1 MAVVNLI
8 EEDIIKI
15 PLEAKTKPDVI
26 KELVDV
32 LKKAGKIEDAESVFR
47 AVMLRENMGSTGLE
61 KGIAVPHAKTHKVN
75 NLVLAIGVAHFH
87 AILQHLRE
95 LEVALIQRTPLYLP
109 QFLHH
114 IGQRVGR
121 HSRVQAVQ
129 GIKHILFEQRLPIVS
144 VHVWA
149 IRIAVTQFLK
159 QCYQRLLVYV
169 F

>member
-47 AVMLRENMGSTGLE
+47 AVMLRENMGSTRLE

-75 NLVLAIGVAHFH
+75 NLVLAIGVSPEGVDFDSLDGEPSKLFFLLIATPQQAGPH
-87 AILQHLRE
+87 IE
-95 LEVALIQRTPLYLP
+95 ALSEIARLTRSSNFCKLLLNAKTP
-109 QFLHH
+109 
-114 IGQRVGR
+114 
-121 HSRVQAVQ
+121 
-129 GIKHILFEQRLPIVS
+129 KEIVEIFS
-144 VHVWA
+144 A
-149 IRIAVTQFLK
+149 Q
-159 QCYQRLLVYV
+159 
-169 F
+169 

>member
-75 NLVLAIGVAHFH
+75 NLVLAIGVSPEGVDFDSLDGEPSKLFFLLIATPQQAGPH
-87 AILQHLRE
+87 IE
-95 LEVALIQRTPLYLP
+95 ALSEIARLTRSSNFCKLLLNAKTP
-109 QFLHH
+109 
-114 IGQRVGR
+114 
-121 HSRVQAVQ
+121 
-129 GIKHILFEQRLPIVS
+129 KEIVDIFS
-144 VHVWA
+144 A
-149 IRIAVTQFLK
+149 Q
-159 QCYQRLLVYV
+159 
-169 F
+169 

>member
-75 NLVLAIGVAHFH
+75 NLVLAIGVSPEGVDFDSLDGEPSKLFFLLIATPQQAGPH
-87 AILQHLRE
+87 IE
-95 LEVALIQRTPLYLP
+95 ALSEIARLTRSSNFCKLLLNAKTP
-109 QFLHH
+109 
-114 IGQRVGR
+114 
-121 HSRVQAVQ
+121 
-129 GIKHILFEQRLPIVS
+129 KEIVEIFS
-144 VHVWA
+144 
-149 IRIAVTQFLK
+149 
-159 QCYQRLLVYV
+159 
-169 F
+169 

>member
-1 MAVVNLI
+1 MAVINLI

-75 NLVLAIGVAHFH
+75 NLVLAIGVSPDGVDFDSLDGEPSKLFFLLIATPQQAGPH
-87 AILQHLRE
+87 IE
-95 LEVALIQRTPLYLP
+95 ALSEIARLTRSSNFCKLLLNAKTP
-109 QFLHH
+109 
-114 IGQRVGR
+114 
-121 HSRVQAVQ
+121 
-129 GIKHILFEQRLPIVS
+129 KEIVDIFT
-144 VHVWA
+144 A
-149 IRIAVTQFLK
+149 Q
-159 QCYQRLLVYV
+159 
-169 F
+169 

>member
-1 MAVVNLI
+1 MAVINLI

-75 NLVLAIGVAHFH
+75 NLVLAIGVSPEGVDFDSLDGEPSKLFFLLIATPQQAGPH
-87 AILQHLRE
+87 IE
-95 LEVALIQRTPLYLP
+95 ALSEIARLTRSSNFCKLLLNAKTP
-109 QFLHH
+109 
-114 IGQRVGR
+114 
-121 HSRVQAVQ
+121 
-129 GIKHILFEQRLPIVS
+129 KEIVDIFS
-144 VHVWA
+144 A
-149 IRIAVTQFLK
+149 Q
-159 QCYQRLLVYV
+159 
-169 F
+169 

>member
-75 NLVLAIGVAHFH
+75 NLVLAIGVSPEGIDFDSLDGEPSKLFFLLIATPQQAGPH
-87 AILQHLRE
+87 IE
-95 LEVALIQRTPLYLP
+95 ALSEI
-109 QFLHH
+109 
-114 IGQRVGR
+114 
-121 HSRVQAVQ
+121 A
-129 GIKHILFEQRLPIVS
+129 RLTRSSNFCKLLLNAKSPKEIVDIFS
-144 VHVWA
+144 A
-149 IRIAVTQFLK
+149 Q
-159 QCYQRLLVYV
+159 
-169 F
+169 

>member
-1 MAVVNLI
+1 MAVINLI

-75 NLVLAIGVAHFH
+75 NLVLAIGVSPEGIDFDSLDGEPSKLFFLLIATPQQAGPH
-87 AILQHLRE
+87 IE
-95 LEVALIQRTPLYLP
+95 ALSEIARLTRSSNFYKLLLNAKTP
-109 QFLHH
+109 
-114 IGQRVGR
+114 
-121 HSRVQAVQ
+121 
-129 GIKHILFEQRLPIVS
+129 KEIVEIFS
-144 VHVWA
+144 A
-149 IRIAVTQFLK
+149 Q
-159 QCYQRLLVYV
+159 
-169 F
+169 

>member
-1 MAVVNLI
+1 MEDKMAVVNLI

-75 NLVLAIGVAHFH
+75 NLVLAIGVSPEGVDFDSLDGEPSKLFFLLIATPQQAGPH
-87 AILQHLRE
+87 IE
-95 LEVALIQRTPLYLP
+95 ALSEI
-109 QFLHH
+109 
-114 IGQRVGR
+114 
-121 HSRVQAVQ
+121 A
-129 GIKHILFEQRLPIVS
+129 RLTRSSNFCKLLLNAKSPKEIVDIFS
-144 VHVWA
+144 A
-149 IRIAVTQFLK
+149 Q
-159 QCYQRLLVYV
+159 
-169 F
+169 

>member
-75 NLVLAIGVAHFH
+75 NLVLAIGVSPEGVDFDSLDGEPSKLFFLLIATPQQAGPH
-87 AILQHLRE
+87 IE
-95 LEVALIQRTPLYLP
+95 ALSEIARLTRSSNFCKLLLNAKTP
-109 QFLHH
+109 
-114 IGQRVGR
+114 
-121 HSRVQAVQ
+121 
-129 GIKHILFEQRLPIVS
+129 KEIVDIFT
-144 VHVWA
+144 A
-149 IRIAVTQFLK
+149 Q
-159 QCYQRLLVYV
+159 
-169 F
+169 

>member
-75 NLVLAIGVAHFH
+75 NLVLAIGVSPEGIDFDSLDGEPSKLFFLLIATPQQAGPH
-87 AILQHLRE
+87 IE
-95 LEVALIQRTPLYLP
+95 ALSEIARLTRSSNFCKLLLNAKTP
-109 QFLHH
+109 
-114 IGQRVGR
+114 
-121 HSRVQAVQ
+121 
-129 GIKHILFEQRLPIVS
+129 KEIVEIFS
-144 VHVWA
+144 A
-149 IRIAVTQFLK
+149 Q
-159 QCYQRLLVYV
+159 
-169 F
+169 

>member
-61 KGIAVPHAKTHKVN
+61 KGIAVPHAKTHKVS
-75 NLVLAIGVAHFH
+75 NLVLAIGISPEGVDFDSLDGEPSKLFFLLISTPQQAGPH
-87 AILQHLRE
+87 IE
-95 LEVALIQRTPLYLP
+95 ALSEIARLTRSSNFCKLLLNAKTP
-109 QFLHH
+109 
-114 IGQRVGR
+114 
-121 HSRVQAVQ
+121 
-129 GIKHILFEQRLPIVS
+129 KEIVDIFS
-144 VHVWA
+144 A
-149 IRIAVTQFLK
+149 Q
-159 QCYQRLLVYV
+159 
-169 F
+169 

>member
-75 NLVLAIGVAHFH
+75 NLVLAIGVSPEGVDFDSLDGEPSKLFFLLIATPQQAGPHYTVKQL
-87 AILQHLRE
+87 LQAASERKD
-95 LEVALIQRTPLYLP
+95 T
-109 QFLHH
+109 
-114 IGQRVGR
+114 
-121 HSRVQAVQ
+121 
-129 GIKHILFEQRLPIVS
+129 
-144 VHVWA
+144 
-149 IRIAVTQFLK
+149 
-159 QCYQRLLVYV
+159 
-169 F
+169 

>member
-15 PLEAKTKPDVI
+15 PLEAKTKPYVI

-75 NLVLAIGVAHFH
+75 NLVLAIGVSPEGVDFDSLDGEPSKLFFLLIATPQQAGPH
-87 AILQHLRE
+87 IE
-95 LEVALIQRTPLYLP
+95 ALSEIARLTRSSNFCKLLLNAKTP
-109 QFLHH
+109 
-114 IGQRVGR
+114 
-121 HSRVQAVQ
+121 
-129 GIKHILFEQRLPIVS
+129 KEIVDIFT
-144 VHVWA
+144 A
-149 IRIAVTQFLK
+149 Q
-159 QCYQRLLVYV
+159 
-169 F
+169 

>member
-75 NLVLAIGVAHFH
+75 NLVLAIGVSPEGVDLDSLDGEPSKLFF
-87 AILQHLRE
+87 L
-95 LEVALIQRTPLYLP
+95 LIATPQQAGP
-109 QFLHH
+109 H
-114 IGQRVGR
+114 IE
-121 HSRVQAVQ
+121 A
-129 GIKHILFEQRLPIVS
+129 LFEIARLTRSRNFCKLLLNAKTPKEIVEIFS
-144 VHVWA
+144 A
-149 IRIAVTQFLK
+149 Q
-159 QCYQRLLVYV
+159 
-169 F
+169 

>member
-75 NLVLAIGVAHFH
+75 NLVLAIGISPEGVDFDS
-87 AILQHLRE
+87 LDGEPSKLFF
-95 LEVALIQRTPLYLP
+95 LLIATTQQAAPHIEAPSEIARLTRSSNFCKLLLNAKTP
-109 QFLHH
+109 
-114 IGQRVGR
+114 
-121 HSRVQAVQ
+121 
-129 GIKHILFEQRLPIVS
+129 KEIVDIFS
-144 VHVWA
+144 A
-149 IRIAVTQFLK
+149 Q
-159 QCYQRLLVYV
+159 
-169 F
+169 

>member
-1 MAVVNLI
+1 MAVINLI

-75 NLVLAIGVAHFH
+75 NLVLAIGVSPEGIDFDSLDGEPSKLFFLLIATPQQAGPH
-87 AILQHLRE
+87 IE
-95 LEVALIQRTPLYLP
+95 ALSEIARLTRSSNFCKLLLNAKTP
-109 QFLHH
+109 
-114 IGQRVGR
+114 
-121 HSRVQAVQ
+121 
-129 GIKHILFEQRLPIVS
+129 KEIVEIFS
-144 VHVWA
+144 A
-149 IRIAVTQFLK
+149 Q
-159 QCYQRLLVYV
+159 
-169 F
+169 

>member
-75 NLVLAIGVAHFH
+75 NLVLAIGVSPEGIDFDSLDGEPSKLFFLLIATPQQAGPH
-87 AILQHLRE
+87 IE
-95 LEVALIQRTPLYLP
+95 ALSEIARLTRSSNFCKLLLNAKTP
-109 QFLHH
+109 
-114 IGQRVGR
+114 
-121 HSRVQAVQ
+121 
-129 GIKHILFEQRLPIVS
+129 KEIVDIFT
-144 VHVWA
+144 A
-149 IRIAVTQFLK
+149 Q
-159 QCYQRLLVYV
+159 
-169 F
+169 

>member
-15 PLEAKTKPDVI
+15 PLEAKIKPDVI

-75 NLVLAIGVAHFH
+75 NLVLAIGVSPEGVDFDSLDGEPSKLFFLLIATPQQAGPH
-87 AILQHLRE
+87 IE
-95 LEVALIQRTPLYLP
+95 ALSEIARLTRSSNFCKLLLNAKTP
-109 QFLHH
+109 
-114 IGQRVGR
+114 
-121 HSRVQAVQ
+121 
-129 GIKHILFEQRLPIVS
+129 KEIVDIFS
-144 VHVWA
+144 A
-149 IRIAVTQFLK
+149 Q
-159 QCYQRLLVYV
+159 
-169 F
+169 

>member
-32 LKKAGKIEDAESVFR
+32 LKKDGKIEDAESVFR

-75 NLVLAIGVAHFH
+75 NLVLAIGVSPEGVDFDSLDGEPSKLFFLLIATPQQAGPH
-87 AILQHLRE
+87 IE
-95 LEVALIQRTPLYLP
+95 ALSEIARLTRSSNFCKLLLNAKTP
-109 QFLHH
+109 
-114 IGQRVGR
+114 
-121 HSRVQAVQ
+121 
-129 GIKHILFEQRLPIVS
+129 KEIVEIFS
-144 VHVWA
+144 A
-149 IRIAVTQFLK
+149 Q
-159 QCYQRLLVYV
+159 
-169 F
+169 

>member
-47 AVMLRENMGSTGLE
+47 AVMLRETMGSTGLE

-75 NLVLAIGVAHFH
+75 NLVLAIGVSPEGVDFDSLDGEPSKLFFLLIATPQQAGPH
-87 AILQHLRE
+87 IE
-95 LEVALIQRTPLYLP
+95 ALSEIARLTRSSNFCKLLLNAKTP
-109 QFLHH
+109 
-114 IGQRVGR
+114 
-121 HSRVQAVQ
+121 
-129 GIKHILFEQRLPIVS
+129 KEIVEIFS
-144 VHVWA
+144 A
-149 IRIAVTQFLK
+149 Q
-159 QCYQRLLVYV
+159 
-169 F
+169 

>member
-32 LKKAGKIEDAESVFR
+32 LEKAGKIEDAESVFR

-75 NLVLAIGVAHFH
+75 NLVLAIGVSPEGVDFDSLDGEPSKLFFLLIATPQQAGPH
-87 AILQHLRE
+87 IE
-95 LEVALIQRTPLYLP
+95 ALSEIARLTRSSNFCKLLLNAKTP
-109 QFLHH
+109 
-114 IGQRVGR
+114 
-121 HSRVQAVQ
+121 
-129 GIKHILFEQRLPIVS
+129 KEIVEIFS
-144 VHVWA
+144 A
-149 IRIAVTQFLK
+149 Q
-159 QCYQRLLVYV
+159 
-169 F
+169 

>member
-75 NLVLAIGVAHFH
+75 NLVLAIGISPEGIDFDSLDGEPSKLFFLLIATPQQAGPH
-87 AILQHLRE
+87 IE
-95 LEVALIQRTPLYLP
+95 ALSEIARLTRSSNFCKLLLNAKTP
-109 QFLHH
+109 
-114 IGQRVGR
+114 
-121 HSRVQAVQ
+121 
-129 GIKHILFEQRLPIVS
+129 KEIVDIFS
-144 VHVWA
+144 A
-149 IRIAVTQFLK
+149 Q
-159 QCYQRLLVYV
+159 
-169 F
+169 

>member
-1 MAVVNLI
+1 MAVINLS

-75 NLVLAIGVAHFH
+75 NLVLAIGVSPEGIDFDSLDGEPSKLFFLLIATPQQAGPH
-87 AILQHLRE
+87 IE
-95 LEVALIQRTPLYLP
+95 ALSEIARLTRSSSFCKLLLNAKTP
-109 QFLHH
+109 
-114 IGQRVGR
+114 
-121 HSRVQAVQ
+121 
-129 GIKHILFEQRLPIVS
+129 KEIVEIFS
-144 VHVWA
+144 A
-149 IRIAVTQFLK
+149 Q
-159 QCYQRLLVYV
+159 
-169 F
+169 

>member
-1 MAVVNLI
+1 MEEKMAVVNLI

-75 NLVLAIGVAHFH
+75 NLVLAIGVSPEGVDFDSLDGEPSKLFFLLIATPQQAGPH
-87 AILQHLRE
+87 IE
-95 LEVALIQRTPLYLP
+95 ALSEIARLTRSSNFCKLLLNAKTP
-109 QFLHH
+109 
-114 IGQRVGR
+114 
-121 HSRVQAVQ
+121 
-129 GIKHILFEQRLPIVS
+129 KEIVDIFS
-144 VHVWA
+144 A
-149 IRIAVTQFLK
+149 Q
-159 QCYQRLLVYV
+159 
-169 F
+169 

>member
-75 NLVLAIGVAHFH
+75 NLVLAIGISPEGVDFDSLDGEPSKLFFLLIATPQQAGPH
-87 AILQHLRE
+87 IE
-95 LEVALIQRTPLYLP
+95 ALSEIARLTRSSNFCKLLLNAKTP
-109 QFLHH
+109 
-114 IGQRVGR
+114 
-121 HSRVQAVQ
+121 
-129 GIKHILFEQRLPIVS
+129 KEIVEIFS
-144 VHVWA
+144 A
-149 IRIAVTQFLK
+149 Q
-159 QCYQRLLVYV
+159 
-169 F
+169 

>member
-1 MAVVNLI
+1 MEDKMAVVNLI

-75 NLVLAIGVAHFH
+75 NLVLAIGVSPEGVDFDSLDGEPSKLFFLLIATPQQAGPH
-87 AILQHLRE
+87 IE
-95 LEVALIQRTPLYLP
+95 ALSEIARLTRSSNFCKLLLNAKTP
-109 QFLHH
+109 
-114 IGQRVGR
+114 
-121 HSRVQAVQ
+121 
-129 GIKHILFEQRLPIVS
+129 KEIVDIFS
-144 VHVWA
+144 A
-149 IRIAVTQFLK
+149 Q
-159 QCYQRLLVYV
+159 
-169 F
+169 

>member
-75 NLVLAIGVAHFH
+75 NLVLAIGVSPEGVDFDSLDGEPSKLFFLLIATPQQAGPH
-87 AILQHLRE
+87 IE
-95 LEVALIQRTPLYLP
+95 ALSDQTIQ
-109 QFLHH
+109 F
-114 IGQRVGR
+114 
-121 HSRVQAVQ
+121 
-129 GIKHILFEQRLPIVS
+129 
-144 VHVWA
+144 
-149 IRIAVTQFLK
+149 
-159 QCYQRLLVYV
+159 
-169 F
+169 